1 MRTMAAKG
9 ANRRWR
15 GVFLSTLAV
24 ALAGCAG
31 LPDVGGRPL
40 PPEPP
45 QAGPVVYRDLADIP
59 EAPSIT
65 PADANEAAIQ
75 MLAAERATTAVA
87 AEDLRRQPFAP
98 PEPAPP
104 LPPEF
109 EDHAN

>member
-1 MRTMAAKG
+1 MRAMAAKG

-15 GVFLSTLAV
+15 GGLFLPLAAV
-24 ALAGCAG
+24 LAGCAG
-31 LPDVGGRPL
+31 LPMIGGQPL

-45 QAGPVVYRDLADIP
+45 QAGPPVYRDLADIP
-59 EAPSIT
+59 EAPSVT
-65 PADANEAAIQ
+65 PADVNEAAMQ
-75 MLAAERATTAVA
+75 ALAKDRATTAVA

-98 PEPAPP
+98 PDPAPP

>member
-1 MRTMAAKG
+1 
-9 ANRRWR
+9 
-15 GVFLSTLAV
+15 
-24 ALAGCAG
+24 
-31 LPDVGGRPL
+31 
-40 PPEPP
+40 
-45 QAGPVVYRDLADIP
+45 
-59 EAPSIT
+59 
-65 PADANEAAIQ
+65 